1 MGVKQIRDVLPPSTR
16 AALNYRCSKDKNSSQ
31 TINKSALVKTLL
43 SKTIVVLLFTVTIHE
58 HSIENKVI
66 DLAVNDS
73 SAFKNVS
80 VMLKRVSHNDNI
92 TLLNQGKI

>member
-1 MGVKQIRDVLPPSTR
+1 M
-16 AALNYRCSKDKNSSQ
+16 
-31 TINKSALVKTLL
+31 
-43 SKTIVVLLFTVTIHE
+43 
-58 HSIENKVI
+58 I

-80 VMLKRVSHNDNI
+80 VTVLKRVSHNDNI

>member
-1 MGVKQIRDVLPPSTR
+1 M
-16 AALNYRCSKDKNSSQ
+16 NSSP
-31 TINKSALVKTLL
+31 TIHKSALVKTLL

-58 HSIENKVI
+58 HSIEKKVI

-80 VMLKRVSHNDNI
+80 VVLKRVSHNDNI

>member
-1 MGVKQIRDVLPPSTR
+1 MGVKQIRGVLPPSTWG
-16 AALNYRCSKDKNSSQ
+16 AFNYRCSKAKNSSQ
-31 TINKSALVKTLL
+31 TIHKSALVKTLL
-43 SKTIVVLLFTVTIHE
+43 SKIIVVLLFTVTIRE
-58 HSIENKVI
+58 HSIEKKVI

-80 VMLKRVSHNDNI
+80 VVLKRVSHNDNI